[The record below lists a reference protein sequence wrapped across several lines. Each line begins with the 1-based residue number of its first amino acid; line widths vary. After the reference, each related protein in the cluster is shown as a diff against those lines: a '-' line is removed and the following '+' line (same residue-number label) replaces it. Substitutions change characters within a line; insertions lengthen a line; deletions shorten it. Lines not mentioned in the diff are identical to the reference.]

1 MRGRP
6 YINLLCLV
14 LCLMASI
21 VRYMGKAPPIND
33 TAKRLFS
40 LTRLLCLLAALLSAI
55 VMNIET
61 SQTIKR

>member
-1 MRGRP
+1 MRAM

-21 VRYMGKAPPIND
+21 RDKGKAPPIND